1 MKNQKRA
8 LRRHHAERIRR
19 KIVRRYF
26 VYRGM
31 FDNRLWE
38 TPERLAAHLKW
49 CEENRRYWQGRLL
62 QTRTFCSAFCCGNR
76 RQWEGAPHS
85 ELKRKISFNRSDIS
99 AEEYGQLRN

>member
-1 MKNQKRA
+1 MKTRKRA

-19 KIVRRYF
+19 KIARRYF

-31 FDNRLWE
+31 FDSRLRA

-62 QTRTFCSAFCCGNR
+62 QARTLCSAFCCGNR

-85 ELKRKISFNRSDIS
+85 ELKRK
-99 AEEYGQLRN
+99 